1 MVTMADVAR
10 QAQVSVSTVS
20 HVLNRTRKVNT
31 DTEAAVA
38 NAVHQLGYVHNTLA
52 RSLAR
57 SRTNSIGVAVTAI
70 TNIYFSEI
78 VQAIEAESAA
88 NDHILLLVDTH
99 DEPRAELRAVQAL
112 HRRRVDGVI
121 LAPSSDPARQALS
134 YLTSHS
140 VPTVLVDRMIDT
152 TFDQV
157 GVENKRSTAQLV
169 EHLIGHGHR
178 RIGMVS
184 GLAGL
189 ATTVERVAGY
199 RSALRKAGIPFDPE
213 LIRSGES
220 LSRPAQAVTQE
231 LLRIDRPPTA
241 LITANN
247 LMTIGALRALRDA
260 GRSVP
265 NDIALAGF
273 DDFEWAEL
281 FAPRLTT
288 VAQPSRQLGVAAAR
302 LLFARLESPERQPT
316 TIRLRPT
323 LRIRNS
329 CGCGASSL

>member
-1 MVTMADVAR
+1 MADVAR
-10 QAQVSVSTVS
+10 RAQVSVSTVS
-20 HVLNRTRKVNT
+20 HVLNRTRKVNLET
-31 DTEAAVA
+31 QEAVA
-38 NAVHQLGYVHNTLA
+38 QAVRELGYVHNTVA

-57 SRTNSIGVAVTAI
+57 SRTNSIGVALTAI

-78 VQAIEAESAA
+78 VQAIEAECAA

-112 HRRRVDGVI
+112 HRRRVDGII
-121 LAPSSDPARQALS
+121 LAPSSDPEGQALA
-134 YLTSHS
+134 YLTEHS
-140 VPTVLVDRMIDT
+140 VPVVLVDRMIT
-152 TFDQV
+152 TAFDQV

-169 EHLIGHGHR
+169 AHLIGHGHR
-178 RIGMVS
+178 RIGMIS

-189 ATTVERVAGY
+189 TTTVERVAGY
-199 RSALRKAGIPFDPE
+199 KAALRKAAIPFDPN

-220 LSRPAQAVTQE
+220 LSAPAQLVTQQ
-231 LLRIDRPPTA
+231 LLRIDNPPTA

-260 GRSVP
+260 HLTVP
-265 NDIALAGF
+265 DDIALAGF
-273 DDFEWAEL
+273 DDFEWADL

-288 VAQPSRQLGVAAAR
+288 VAQPSLELGVTAAR
-302 LLFARLESPERQPT
+302 LLFARLDARNRTPT

-329 CGCGASSL
+329 CGCNTPPQVSS